1 MTELERITEELEAL
15 IEPVKDTLQETKR
28 DWQVGDFVYDPIYKK
43 FGTIAEFK
51 EFYFADRDVKLIN
64 CIDISYNT
72 FRRDTMDDKT
82 CAKYLKDANEYI
94 EKEIKKLEDKITLYK
109 QVKDNQ

>member
-1 MTELERITEELEAL
+1 
-15 IEPVKDTLQETKR
+15 
-28 DWQVGDFVYDPIYKK
+28 
-43 FGTIAEFK
+43 
-51 EFYFADRDVKLIN
+51 
-64 CIDISYNT
+64 
-72 FRRDTMDDKT
+72 MDDKT